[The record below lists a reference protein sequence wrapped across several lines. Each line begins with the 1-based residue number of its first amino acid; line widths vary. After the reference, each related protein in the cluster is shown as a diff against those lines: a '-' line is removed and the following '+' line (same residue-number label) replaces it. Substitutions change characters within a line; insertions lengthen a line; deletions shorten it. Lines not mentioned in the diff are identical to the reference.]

1 MNPRHFLVN
10 FFKKRAHLTVYLHTI
25 YRFEMERSQS
35 MDFTDK
41 QFSRLSKRSLQ
52 YLEKLQ
58 QKYTEEFGDFIT
70 KAELMS
76 IIVRYSREQLNN
88 PD

>member
-1 MNPRHFLVN
+1 
-10 FFKKRAHLTVYLHTI
+10 
-25 YRFEMERSQS
+25 